1 MAAMRTARAQRPLA
15 NAVFLG
21 MESFFVEERLGRIK
35 DLFEGD
41 TALNWS
47 VFNGDQ
53 DPDMDEIISLCN
65 TLPFLSQRRVIVI
78 RNAHKLPP
86 RYLDRVLLYLDNPCE
101 TTSLILVLEDEKAD
115 RETSRLL
122 KRFEGKA
129 DIERFEP
136 IRNRNERIQWIM
148 NRAVLMGKQMDKDAA
163 VMLSD
168 MTGSSVW
175 YLASEID
182 KLCLYVGRNPTIT
195 GNDVAAAVM
204 RTYEPAIFTFL
215 DSLFERKKDA
225 LSRLYEIERSGVGEL
240 EIVSR
245 IENQIIAH
253 YAVLTGGQWK
263 KMKIHEYTAEKAG
276 KRKSLWSASQL
287 CAFLGEVRRIEQRLK
302 SSSLAHG
309 YASLAEVIGRLVL
322 PARADRLSGGTL
334 PA

>member
-1 MAAMRTARAQRPLA
+1 MAAMSGARAKRPPA

-21 MESFFVEERLGRIK
+21 METFFVEERLARFKGQ
-35 DLFEGD
+35 LEGD

-47 VFNGDQ
+47 VFNGEQ
-53 DPDMDEIISLCN
+53 ELDMEEIISLCN
-65 TLPFLSQRRVIVI
+65 TMPFLSEKRVIVI
-78 RNAHKLPP
+78 RNAHRLPP
-86 RYLDRVLLYLDNPCE
+86 RHLDMVALYLDNPCE
-101 TTSLILVLEDEKAD
+101 TTALILVMEAEKAD
-115 RETSRLL
+115 RELSRLV

-136 IRNRNERIQWIM
+136 IRNRNERIQWIL
-148 NRAVLMGKQMDKDAA
+148 NRAVLMGKQMDRDAA

-168 MTGSSVW
+168 MAGSSVW

-182 KLCLYVGRNPTIT
+182 KLCLYVGRNRTIT
-195 GNDVAAAVM
+195 GKDVAAAVM
-204 RTYEPAIFTFL
+204 RTCEPAVFNFL
-215 DSLFERKKDA
+215 DSLFDRKKDA
-225 LSRLYEIERSGVGEL
+225 LSRLCEIERSGVAEL

-253 YAVLTGGQWK
+253 YVVLAGGQWK
-263 KMKIHEYTAEKAG
+263 KMKIHEYVAEKAG

-302 SSSLAHG
+302 SSSLTHG

-322 PARADRLSGGTL
+322 TGRADRRTGGNV